1 VSLLES
7 SELRMAVDHD
17 KDNEAIHTVCQ
28 GFVGKGIAGEAL
40 LTLRNVRYD
49 ALAHMARCGAP
60 KSDAERSESLLDVAN
75 MLIGACMHGLATQ
88 LDVPFSQSHPALMEK
103 DWLTQRTAAR
113 VDPGNHK
120 FLIVEKNIAIAEFA
134 IDGDLLL
141 VFTEDSISN
150 LRQRIQYLV

>member
-1 VSLLES
+1 
-7 SELRMAVDHD
+7 
-17 KDNEAIHTVCQ
+17 
-28 GFVGKGIAGEAL
+28 
-40 LTLRNVRYD
+40 
-49 ALAHMARCGAP
+49 
-60 KSDAERSESLLDVAN
+60 
-75 MLIGACMHGLATQ
+75 
-88 LDVPFSQSHPALMEK
+88 MEK

-120 FLIVEKNIAIAEFA
+120 FLIVETNIAIAEFA